1 MNSFLLH
8 IFLGLIISI
17 YFSLIYL
24 NLAKK
29 LKIFAI
35 VNERSLHKTPIITGA
50 GIVIGLCILL
60 LLFYSLY
67 INNNTFGNYF
77 IILVFSITFI
87 ASVFGWFDDRY
98 DIPAIK
104 KLFFQ
109 ITISGIFAFFSTCFI
124 WKGIRSNFIIFYINI
139 IFNTMCNKLF

>member
-1 MNSFLLH
+1 MNIFLIY
-8 IFLGLIISI
+8 IFLGLITSIS
-17 YFSLIYL
+17 FSLIYV

-35 VNERSLHKTPIITGA
+35 VNNRSLHKTPIITGA

-67 INNNTFGNYF
+67 VNQNTLRNYF
-77 IILVFSITFI
+77 IILFFSITFI

-98 DIPAIK
+98 DILAIK
-104 KLFFQ
+104 KFFFQ
-109 ITISGIFAFFSTCFI
+109 ITISGVF
-124 WKGIRSNFIIFYINI
+124 
-139 IFNTMCNKLF
+139 